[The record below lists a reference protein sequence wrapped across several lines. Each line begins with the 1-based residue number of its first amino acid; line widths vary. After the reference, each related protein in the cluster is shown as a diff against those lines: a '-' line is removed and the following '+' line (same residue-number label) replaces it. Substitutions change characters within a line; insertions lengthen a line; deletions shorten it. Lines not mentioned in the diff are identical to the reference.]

1 MIVLVGIFTGGF
13 LGGCADYE
21 ATALAVSRAI
31 AYQDKAD
38 ALVQKF
44 EEAESLFRERGGWY
58 KEHELEIDNL
68 WAWEVR
74 DRRESSHGLY
84 QLWAARADRLN
95 DIYREFSS
103 LAPPPAYHSYQQYTE
118 EWMEVLITRRLQAT
132 HYLEEY
138 LLFADE
144 VRYEPGEVRTL
155 SSMTTDEIITALTT
169 GTNKPPDEESIEK
182 LSEYRNRQLAAAGI
196 FQELL
201 ATERRF
207 EVRAEQERRK
217 VFR

>member
-38 ALVQKF
+38 TLVQKF
-44 EEAESLFRERGGWY
+44 EEAEAVFRERDGWY
-58 KEHELEIDNL
+58 KEHKLGIDNL

-74 DRRESSHGLY
+74 DRREGSHGLY

-103 LAPPPAYHSYQQYTE
+103 LAPPPAYNTYQQYTE
-118 EWMEVLITRRLQAT
+118 EWMEVVIARRLQAT
-132 HYLEEY
+132 YYLGEY
-138 LLFADE
+138 VLFADE
-144 VRYEPGEVRTL
+144 VRYEPGKTTL
-155 SSMTTDEIITALTT
+155 LEAMTTDEVITALTT
-169 GTNKPPDEESIEK
+169 GTNKPPDEESI
-182 LSEYRNRQLAAAGI
+182 
-196 FQELL
+196 
-201 ATERRF
+201 
-207 EVRAEQERRK
+207 
-217 VFR
+217 